1 MIAVVRPGI
10 KVETHGLEPV
20 GVLRDIAAT
29 LVALD
34 EAPSADRAEIL
45 DDMTYLLTVECR
57 HPCAVVTVPGKGRRC
72 VYVDRHGDIH
82 LGNLGQR
89 RETPDPAGG
98 VRIGRTGRVHASRR
112 AGAREE

>member
-1 MIAVVRPGI
+1 MIVVQPGI

-29 LVALD
+29 LAALD

-57 HPCAVVTVPGKGRRC
+57 HPCAVVTVRGKGRRC

-82 LGNLGQR
+82 VGKLGQR

-98 VRIGRTGRVHASRR
+98 VRIGRTGKIRFPKGWR
-112 AGAREE
+112 AEEE